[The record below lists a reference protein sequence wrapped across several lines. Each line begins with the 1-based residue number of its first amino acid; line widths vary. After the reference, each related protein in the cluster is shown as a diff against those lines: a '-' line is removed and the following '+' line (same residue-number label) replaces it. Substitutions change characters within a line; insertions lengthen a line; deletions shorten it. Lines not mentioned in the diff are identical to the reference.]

1 MFTTG
6 PNRIDGNIA
15 RGGRTTR
22 NGSESLP
29 DGLALSQIVAGVMEN
44 WEEIEQQLPWNR
56 PPQSDQEPVRQQAVQ
71 ASQSQRPVRNEGK
84 RRSHEV
90 ENTSALAES
99 EDLPLLGQPLVKT
112 AKEVKEEARPKALEA
127 PAAETQQ
134 ALAWRA
140 PELPK
145 VDGAAASA
153 AATYPVPNHSAG
165 ASGFGNTWSHVAK
178 SAQPDSIVHS
188 E

>member
-6 PNRIDGNIA
+6 ANRIDANIA
-15 RGGRTTR
+15 RGGRTHR
-22 NGSESLP
+22 NGSDS
-29 DGLALSQIVAGVMEN
+29 GLALSQIVAGVMEN
-44 WEEIEQQLPWNR
+44 WAEIEQDLPWNG
-56 PPQSDQEPVRQQAVQ
+56 PAKSDQEPVRQQAVQ
-71 ASQSQRPVRNEGK
+71 ASQSQRPLRNEEK
-84 RRSHEV
+84 RRSHEA
-90 ENTSALAES
+90 ETTSAVAES

-112 AKEVKEEARPKALEA
+112 VKEVKEEARPKTLDA
-127 PAAETQQ
+127 PAAEAQQ

-145 VDGAAASA
+145 SEGAPAA